1 MAVLDNEVLYL
12 EQEGDVL
19 KGHYK
24 VDVIDLDAATL
35 AVESRIEFQKG
46 VSFKVM
52 CDASSLKNITSEAR
66 KYLSSPISHKGV
78 KAAAFI
84 IKSPIG
90 AVLGNFYLK
99 FGGFP
104 IPTKLFRNEQ
114 QAIDWL
120 NSLD

>member
-1 MAVLDNEVLYL
+1 VLDNEVLFL
-12 EQEGDVL
+12 EHYGEIL
-19 KGHYK
+19 KGYYK
-24 VDVIDLDAATL
+24 VETIDLESATL
-35 AVESRIEFQKG
+35 AVESRLEFQKG
-46 VSFKVM
+46 VLYKIL
-52 CDASSLKNITSEAR
+52 CDASSLKNITPEAR

-104 IPTKLFRNEQ
+104 VPTKLFRNEQ
-114 QAIDWL
+114 QAMDWL
-120 NSLD
+120 NSLG